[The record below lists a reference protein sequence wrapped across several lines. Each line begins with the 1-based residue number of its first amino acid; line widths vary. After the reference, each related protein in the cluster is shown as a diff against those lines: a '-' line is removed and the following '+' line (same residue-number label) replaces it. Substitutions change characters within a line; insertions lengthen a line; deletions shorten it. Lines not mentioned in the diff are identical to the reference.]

1 MNPEVGVSVTDA
13 TVFGHNYF
21 NCYSALKRM
30 SLLMTDERA
39 EILADALALKK
50 AATDYMHPEV
60 GVTSADGACFG
71 RNCFSH
77 YSAPKVED
85 VEGTATDVLRSWPML
100 LLLRSLLSTT
110 CIPRLVSL
118 SLMPLCLVAM
128 TSIATL
134 LLTWSSRTLQDVTG
148 ANLPSTESVK
158 LSSTSQMA

>member
-21 NCYSALKRM
+21 NRYSALKRM

-50 AATDYMHPEV
+50 AAADYMHPEV

-71 RNCFSH
+71 RNCFSR

-85 VEGTATDVLRSWPML
+85 VEGTNGRAQILADALAIKKSAVNYMHPEVGVSVSDATVFGRNDFNRHSALDMEQ
-100 LLLRSLLSTT
+100 
-110 CIPRLVSL
+110 
-118 SLMPLCLVAM
+118 
-128 TSIATL
+128 
-134 LLTWSSRTLQDVTG
+134 QDFAG
-148 ANLPSTESVK
+148 RQGS
-158 LSSTSQMA
+158 